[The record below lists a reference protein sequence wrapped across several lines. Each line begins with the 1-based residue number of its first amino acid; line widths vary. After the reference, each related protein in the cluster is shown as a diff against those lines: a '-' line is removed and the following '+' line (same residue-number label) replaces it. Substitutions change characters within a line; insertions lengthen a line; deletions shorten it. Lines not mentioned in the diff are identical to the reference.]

1 MITPGTILLCAS
13 KAEDAKV
20 LDIDDGQNARFVR
33 DSADLN
39 ILMEQRTRA
48 YHRPLV
54 LWNLKQRRGIF
65 TLNLHVWAHYS
76 VGVNRNSTSGCLC

>member
-65 TLNLHVWAHYS
+65 TLLLLYNTCVTAPS
-76 VGVNRNSTSGCLC
+76 IIS